1 MRSMYDMLS
10 GIERRFRARA
20 IPVVRAVANPPAG
33 SALLWVDQLS
43 GALKLKRA
51 DGTTT
56 TYSAGGGGSSGP
68 ATQIRESSGPTTL
81 TVGAVADGQV
91 LKRVGSTV
99 IGAFVA
105 VALVCVDD
113 GGDAFDQASSVLTT
127 AIVVVAAG
135 APV

>member
-1 MRSMYDMLS
+1 MRSMYEMLS
-10 GIERRFRARA
+10 GIEKRFRARA

-56 TYSAGGGGSSGP
+56 TYSAGGGSSGP

-81 TVGAVADGQV
+81 TVGAVSDGQV

-113 GGDAFDQASSVLTT
+113 GGDAFSDPSNVLTT
-127 AIVVVAAG
+127 AVVVVAAG
-135 APV
+135 APS